1 MVAWPSTGGTL
12 ANTLQPTFLPTAIRK
27 GTITS
32 IIIGD
37 YKING
42 VPVNLNNCGTN
53 ANGVF
58 TPFAADGTLRTDLLW
73 NSTSP
78 TLMGFSIGLTK
89 EDGWKFDPK
98 ITVDKTPTGQSIW
111 SARNDIT
118 EISGTLGWTAR
129 QWMPLIDLLRMDAPT
144 LNAAGQSIVPDIG
157 TSGYSVGANG
167 YQQLCE
173 RWIIAI
179 GFDGP
184 NMFSI
189 TIPRCS
195 QQTLGA
201 TEAQR
206 KNPVDTMLA
215 YEILLDPN
223 TSQPYIVSNGGP
235 GWLGEGGSPSFP
247 SSPSPTATPVTG
259 LKVTI
264 TFPAPTG
271 LDVSTV
277 TYTAT
282 KTTGGTTTALT
293 IPSSGAGSPSVS
305 GGIVSFTGSGLTASA
320 VYTGAVVTATG
331 DNGATATLAIPTF
344 TATAS

>member
-27 GTITS
+27 GPIVA

-42 VPVNLNNCGTN
+42 VPVNFNQCGTN

-58 TPFAADGTLRTDLLW
+58 TPFATDGTLRTDLLA
-73 NSTSP
+73 SSP
-78 TLMGFSIGLTK
+78 TPTLQGFSIGLTK

-118 EISGTLGWTAR
+118 EMSGTLGFTAR
-129 QWMPLIDLLRMDAPT
+129 QWMPLIDLLRMDSPT

-157 TSGYSVGANG
+157 TAGYSVGANG
-167 YQQLCE
+167 YQQPCE
-173 RWIIAI
+173 RWIIAL

-195 QQTLGA
+195 QQTLGPS
-201 TEAQR
+201 EAQR
-206 KNPVDTMLA
+206 KNALDTMFG
-215 YEILLDPN
+215 YEIILDPN
-223 TSQPYIVSNGGP
+223 TSQPYIISNGGA
-235 GWLGEGGSPSFP
+235 GWLGEGGVPVLGTV
-247 SSPSPTATPVTG
+247 TATPVTG
-259 LKVTI
+259 LKVTVS
-264 TFPAPTG
+264 FPISG
-271 LDVSTV
+271 LDVSGLTAASFA
-277 TYTAT
+277 AT

-305 GGIVSFTGSGLTASA
+305 AGVATFTGTGLTASA
-320 VYTGAVVTATG
+320 VYTGGTVTVTG
-331 DNGATATLAIPTF
+331 DNNATTTATIPTF
-344 TATAS
+344 TATSS